1 MRRAIIHSFNNE
13 VLRKIIAVISAA
25 LIARCLG
32 PSGKGQYA
40 LLTYFAA
47 ISVSFASVGLA
58 NAQIFLKRKYSL
70 EKVTSNILLVSIIL
84 GLTVFVIMNLLVEL
98 ALQNIYKDV
107 SKHLVFLTTI
117 TIPFRLVTLS
127 MKRVLQSEY
136 KIRSYNYLKMIEP
149 VCFLFLLISSHLL
162 IDISIN
168 HLVIIYV
175 LSSIINF
182 LITVLYIKNKIIFKI
197 VHIKFDV
204 LKRIGHYV
212 IRVGPGGLLGLF
224 QYRID
229 VFIIAYFLDDYVVGI
244 YVAGM
249 AVAEIVWRVPAA
261 IVNVLQPKIANGSDD
276 EAKLVTPQVFRLTL
290 VVVAFLCAGIGLFST
305 QILLI
310 LYGVDFVE
318 AEKVLRIILPGILF
332 ISLWKILIN
341 DLNARGF
348 PQYYS
353 FSAIAGIIVLIT
365 LDVLLIARY
374 NIIGAAVASDVSYLV
389 SLCAIVFY
397 YLRNSN
403 QRITDLIPGRRD
415 LVYLLNLLKTKKH
428 KVV

>member
-13 VLRKIIAVISAA
+13 LLRKLIAVISAA
-25 LIARCLG
+25 LIARALG

-40 LLTYFAA
+40 LLIYFAA
-47 ISVSFASVGLA
+47 ISVSFVSVGLA
-58 NAQIFLKRKYSL
+58 NAQLFLKRKYTL
-70 EKVTSNILLVSIIL
+70 EKVTSNILFVSLIL
-84 GLTVFVIMNLLVEL
+84 GLTAFVIMNLLVEF

-117 TIPFRLVTLS
+117 AIPFRLVTLS
-127 MKRVLQSEY
+127 MKRVLQSEF
-136 KIRSYNYLKMIEP
+136 KIKSYNYLKMIEP
-149 VCFLFLLISSHLL
+149 VVFLFLLISSYLL
-162 IDISIN
+162 INININ
-168 HLVIIYV
+168 HIVIIFV
-175 LSSIINF
+175 LSGIINF
-182 LITVLYIKNKIIFKI
+182 LVTVLYIRNKVIFRI
-197 VHIKFDV
+197 AHIKFDV
-204 LKRIGHYV
+204 LKSIGHYV

-229 VFIIAYFLDDYVVGI
+229 VFIIAYFLNDYSVGL

-276 EAKLVTPQVFRLTL
+276 EAKLVTPQAFRLTL
-290 VVVAFLCAGIGLFST
+290 LVVAFLCAGIGLFNT
-305 QILLI
+305 EILLI
-310 LYGVDFVE
+310 LYGVDFIE
-318 AEKVLRIILPGILF
+318 AEMVLRIILPGILF
-332 ISLWKILIN
+332 ISLWKILLN

-353 FSAIAGIIVLIT
+353 FSTIAGLIVLIT
-365 LDVLLIARY
+365 LDVLLIDRY
-374 NIIGAAVASDVSYLV
+374 NIIGAAIASDVSYLV

-397 YLRNSN
+397 YLRNTN

-415 LVYLLNLLKTKKH
+415 LVYILNSLKTKKR